1 MKKIL
6 YLMGWLLLI
15 LAAFSFQ
22 VGVAERGSMQT
33 LIPIGSGY
41 SQDTLQLF
49 ARAAANRD
57 KNGVVDLLVLPI
69 TYATDAYNIT
79 KGERVQNLKLAEERR
94 SQIEQ
99 VCIAVKQE
107 TQICQVDLAPVF
119 VRSDALLESNLEFF
133 TKDVDGMYILGGD
146 QLIAMQVVANTPFER
161 KMAEAFNEGAVVSG
175 NSAGAA
181 VQSRNMIAGYVGDY
195 GPEHGFQEGIV
206 DLWLYDGPDDE
217 TRGLDFG
224 ISNAIFEQH
233 TFQRG
238 RIGRLI
244 NACFTT
250 GLLGI
255 GLDADTG
262 AEVVGES
269 YLSMVTGATAAI
281 VVDLQ
286 TYAANGIFMGPSE
299 SLSIRN
305 VATHLI
311 PPGEFGYD
319 ITLHQPVVQG
329 EALPAPA
336 LDGRSYEALQL
347 HAGFGPLILG
357 GDLSGDRVGSVAQ
370 RFVVL
375 SGGETQA
382 RLVVLAAG
390 YARNNAARAEAKA
403 FATSLQGLVK
413 QPVRWFVL
421 NDRSNP
427 EEVLRAIDRASG
439 ILVIAAD
446 PSRIVDAFERLPQ
459 ITSWIYAG
467 WQAGKTLLVDNAA
480 AAALGEAISADP
492 YPTDSSLESDSMA
505 DFLVGGVDVQA
516 GLGWLPGVVIE
527 PRMVVERHWGRLYNQ
542 LYRNSGLLGLGID
555 AGTAVELSESGAQ
568 VWGRNTVV
576 VLDGRQ
582 ASFGLGEND
591 ALSARYVLLSTFVEG
606 EEIVP

>member
-1 MKKIL
+1 MKKIV
-6 YLMGWLLLI
+6 YITGLLLVF
-15 LAAFSFQ
+15 LAAFQFQ
-22 VGVAERGSMQT
+22 AVQAEQSSMQT

-41 SQDTLQLF
+41 SQGTLQLF
-49 ARAAANRD
+49 ARAAAHRD
-57 KNGVVDLLVLPI
+57 QNGVVDLLVLPI
-69 TYATDAYNIT
+69 TYATDAYTIT
-79 KGERVQNLKLAEERR
+79 KGERRQNLELADERR
-94 SQIEQ
+94 VQIEQ
-99 VCIAVKQE
+99 ACNAVKLDGQ
-107 TQICQVDLAPVF
+107 TCDVVLAPVL
-119 VRSDALLESNLEFF
+119 VRSDAGLESNLELFVP
-133 TKDVDGMYILGGD
+133 DLDGMYILGGD

-161 KMAEAFNEGAVVSG
+161 KMAEAFIQGAVVSG

-206 DLWLYDGPDDE
+206 DLWLYDGPEDE

-238 RIGRLI
+238 RIARLI
-244 NACFTT
+244 NASHTT

-262 AEVVGES
+262 AVVVDES
-269 YLSMVTGATAAI
+269 LLSEVTGATAAI

-286 TYAANGIFMGPSE
+286 TYAASGAFMGPSE
-299 SLSIRN
+299 SLSIRS

-311 PPGEFGYD
+311 PPGDFGYD
-319 ITLHQPVVQG
+319 IALRQPVVQG

-336 LDGRSYEALQL
+336 LDERSYETLQL
-347 HAGFGPLILG
+347 PAGSGPLILG
-357 GDLSGDRVGSVAQ
+357 GDLSAERDGSVAG
-370 RFVVL
+370 RFVEL
-375 SGGETQA
+375 SGGQTQA
-382 RLVVLAAG
+382 RLVVLAVG

-403 FATSLQGLVK
+403 FATALQGLVK
-413 QPVRWFVL
+413 QPVHWFVL
-421 NDRSNP
+421 NDKSNP

-439 ILVIAAD
+439 ILIVAAD

-459 ITSWIYAG
+459 ITSGIHAAWR
-467 WQAGKTLLVDNAA
+467 AGKTLLVDNAA
-480 AAALGEAISADP
+480 AAALGESISTDP
-492 YPTDSSLESDSMA
+492 NPTDSSLESDSMA
-505 DFLVGGVDVQA
+505 DFLIGGVNVEV

-542 LYRNSGLLGLGID
+542 LYYNSGLLGLGID

-576 VLDGRQ
+576 LLDGRR
-582 ASFGLGEND
+582 ASFGLGDND